1 MREGRSKQKLS
12 RWRRRR
18 TKGEKRSEKRGRR
31 KGKMTKKSERSCQ
44 LPANEDGEL
53 ILKEKAAGR
62 ERERKKETIEQKKK
76 KIEKEKRKLQ
86 DVSAI

>member
-1 MREGRSKQKLS
+1 MREGWSKQKLS
-12 RWRRRR
+12 RWRR

-62 ERERKKETIEQKKK
+62 EREREKKKRLRK